1 VTSEKVKISNLC
13 DIFSPLF
20 EIGSPNHSQSIF
32 FINTNTQTAS
42 FSQTQTYLLSNT
54 NSSILYLISHHNKER
69 EKNYGIDT
77 EFLEFSYQT

>member
-1 VTSEKVKISNLC
+1 VSLLSRYVLVILILSDVAILIS
-13 DIFSPLF
+13 I
-20 EIGSPNHSQSIF
+20 
-32 FINTNTQTAS
+32 
-42 FSQTQTYLLSNT
+42 LSNT